1 MGSPAQASFPAWRQ
15 WLLAGV
21 ETEVG
26 GRVRIIGEETG
37 TRERLRAHSDQYSLF
52 FNSINVRL
60 KKLEKK
66 GTYVVFISESI
77 YFSLIA

>member
-1 MGSPAQASFPAWRQ
+1 
-15 WLLAGV
+15 V
-21 ETEVG
+21 ERERKEGENTRRG
-26 GRVRIIGEETG
+26 GG

>member
-1 MGSPAQASFPAWRQ
+1 
-15 WLLAGV
+15 V
-21 ETEVG
+21 ERERERERG
-26 GRVRIIGEETG
+26 RRVRILGEAAG